1 MAVVPYRHATEPEGF
16 SAMMKSAFRLSLSCL
31 GLGLLACKGDPELL
45 PISSSRAALTASENS
60 ERALDGVLDAADFL
74 SESTSLAQALGA
86 MGGSSESCTSSGT
99 ACFSATGS
107 CPEPEI
113 VCTTD
118 QLDESDLEETRANLR
133 ESAADLVQQLR
144 EKILIPANLESETDT
159 SATYRLGP
167 DVMCD
172 ADDAP
177 TVGSS
182 NGAPPSAP
190 SYDPDCV
197 DEANRVQLR
206 LRLTSLAEGDVD
218 VTVLV
223 GKQRHEP
230 IVFELHQHSLGVK
243 VDLGEAL
250 AAARELGESADE
262 IEQLSGVLELQL
274 VENQA
279 RDYSLDL
286 NVLEALKAVLHSDGD
301 TVNASL
307 GASSPAMQLRVDG
320 NARRFLASTDLGALQ
335 VLGPLRMFADS
346 FGSSSDD
353 STGVLYTG
361 ALSAPVP
368 APAPHV
374 IQGALD
380 MFLAGLE
387 GSLEYV
393 ADSDELHLNG
403 LGFGD
408 KTSYI
413 KNDGKTLLGL
423 DLNAQQGRHV
433 DLLLEPE
440 GEGTKISIS
449 PGFDLKLALAFHQIA
464 DQVDGIADYLLN
476 DTWHFWFDGAA
487 PVLVAGDDQLQ
498 VQAGT
503 LHLESAADPSANV
516 SVSAGMCLA
525 EADVATESDADDWRH
540 RFDAAVCQ

>member
-1 MAVVPYRHATEPEGF
+1 
-16 SAMMKSAFRLSLSCL
+16 MMKSAFRLSLSCL

-45 PISSSRAALTASENS
+45 SISSNRAALTASENS

-86 MGGSSESCTSSGT
+86 IGGSSESCTSSGP

-107 CPEPEI
+107 CPEPEVI
-113 VCTTD
+113 CTT
-118 QLDESDLEETRANLR
+118 EEPDLEQTRADLR
-133 ESAADLVQQLR
+133 DSAQNLVQQLR

-167 DVMCD
+167 DVMCA

-182 NGAPPSAP
+182 SGAAPSAP

-223 GKQRHEP
+223 GQQRHEP
-230 IVFELHQHSLGVK
+230 VVFELHQHSLGVK

-250 AAARELGESADE
+250 AAARELGQSADE

-274 VENQA
+274 VEHQA

-301 TVNASL
+301 TVSASL

-320 NARRFLASTDLGALQ
+320 NARRFLASMDLGALQ

-346 FGSSSDD
+346 FGSSSAD
-353 STGVLYTG
+353 SSGVLYTG
-361 ALSAPVP
+361 ALAAP
-368 APAPHV
+368 APAPAPVPRV
-374 IQGALD
+374 IQGSLD

-387 GSLEYV
+387 GSFEYV
-393 ADSDELHLNG
+393 ADSDELHLDG

-487 PVLVAGDDQLQ
+487 PVIVAQDSQLQ

-525 EADVATESDADDWRH
+525 EADVATESDGSWQH
-540 RFDAAVCQ
+540 RFDATVCQ